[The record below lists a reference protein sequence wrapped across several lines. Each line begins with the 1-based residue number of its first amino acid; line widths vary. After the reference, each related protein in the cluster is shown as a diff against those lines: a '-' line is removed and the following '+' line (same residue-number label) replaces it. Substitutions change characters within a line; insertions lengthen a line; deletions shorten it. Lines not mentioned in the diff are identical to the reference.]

1 MKQRFYLALATY
13 GLLALLAAVTLDGRI
28 RLATLILLAGVAL
41 KTWLVTLR
49 RDEE

>member
-1 MKQRFYLALATY
+1 MKQRFYLALTAY